1 MTDLFREP
9 FPNSTWLLPRQDS
22 TRVFDDATTL
32 HFRDAHNYIHYL
44 LYLPYRC
51 RNYEK
56 FFFRDENQKRIES
69 VPWLILHS
77 DQYFLPYLFLMP
89 CFRPELDRLFPNRE
103 TVFHQLGR
111 YLFSPSH
118 QAWGFISTFYE
129 TFLSKADERIG
140 IQIRVF
146 NDSRGK
152 PTPLV
157 MQHVL
162 SCIRKQGI
170 LNRTGNR
177 AVLVAS
183 LSGDFYRELKVNA
196 TGVGV
201 YQASQEES
209 QRLGDASHNMKAWV
223 DMYLLSM
230 CDVLLT
236 SAWSTFG
243 YVAHGL
249 GGVKPWI
256 LQIPD
261 IGGAGD
267 GGEAECRRAVSAE
280 PCFHNPPDFDCP
292 EGFVSPVVRC
302 EDVGKGMKLVNQ
314 HYS

>member
-170 LNRTGNR
+170 LN
-177 AVLVAS
+177 
-183 LSGDFYRELKVNA
+183 
-196 TGVGV
+196 
-201 YQASQEES
+201 EES